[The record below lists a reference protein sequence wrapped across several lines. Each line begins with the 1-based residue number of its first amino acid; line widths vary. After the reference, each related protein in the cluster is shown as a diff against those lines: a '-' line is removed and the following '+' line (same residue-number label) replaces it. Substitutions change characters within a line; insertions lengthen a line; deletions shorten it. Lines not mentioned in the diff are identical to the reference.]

1 MMQKSREH
9 GADRAF
15 SIVVHVVLVLL
26 AVVTIYPFINIIA
39 RAFSGYVPNVQ
50 GKVFLLPVEFQVGTF
65 GRVVLSARY
74 LRAAW
79 VSVRVTVAGTLLSLV
94 VSSLAAY
101 PLSRR
106 RLRGRSFFT
115 VVFVFTM
122 MFSGGIVPSYM
133 LMRNLKLLN
142 NIWAMILPGAVSV
155 YNMLVLKSNYESL
168 PPSLEESAQMDG
180 ASNFRTFISI
190 MAPISLPT
198 YAAVALFLSVGYW
211 NSYLSAAMYITKAN
225 VKPLQ
230 MYLVDIINYAADPL
244 KNLDATM
251 MAVDSPNGVQAC
263 AILAATVPVLLVY
276 PFFQQY
282 FVKGIMIG
290 SVKE

>member
-1 MMQKSREH
+1 MPKTREH
-9 GADRAF
+9 GPDRAF
-15 SIVVHVVLVLL
+15 YLLIHVALALL
-26 AVVTIYPFINIIA
+26 AILTLYPFVNIIA
-39 RAFSGYVPNVQ
+39 RAFSGYIPNVQ
-50 GKVFLLPVEFQVGTF
+50 GKVFLLPMEFQLGTF
-65 GRVVLSARY
+65 RRVVLSSRY
-74 LRAAW
+74 LQAAW
-79 VSVRVTVAGTLLSLV
+79 VSLRVTLAGTALSLA

-115 VVFVFTM
+115 VLFVFTM

-142 NIWAMILPGAVSV
+142 KIWAMILPGTVSV
-155 YNMLVLKSNYESL
+155 YNMLVLKSNFESL
-168 PPSLEESAQMDG
+168 PPSLEESAQIDG

-211 NSYLSAAMYITKAN
+211 NSYLSAAMYITKSS

-251 MAVDSPNGVQAC
+251 MTADSPNGVQAC

-282 FVKGIMIG
+282 FIKGIMIG